1 MLTKKQGKLNTL
13 MSIML
18 MTKIAPDIRI
28 WDLST
33 LNLVSLYVEKIYSE
47 KINYMQ
53 INVYNKANYFCLKT
67 KFYQKG
73 NFQNFWLHA
82 LIFFTKIDF
91 LYNAD
96 FQSLFSLMIR
106 ICELYFWP
114 VGIYFSRKL
123 LCLQRKTAP
132 LLSRS

>member
-47 KINYMQ
+47 K
-53 INVYNKANYFCLKT
+53 
-67 KFYQKG
+67 
-73 NFQNFWLHA
+73 
-82 LIFFTKIDF
+82 LI
-91 LYNAD
+91 
-96 FQSLFSLMIR
+96 
-106 ICELYFWP
+106 IC
-114 VGIYFSRKL
+114 K
-123 LCLQRKTAP
+123 
-132 LLSRS
+132 